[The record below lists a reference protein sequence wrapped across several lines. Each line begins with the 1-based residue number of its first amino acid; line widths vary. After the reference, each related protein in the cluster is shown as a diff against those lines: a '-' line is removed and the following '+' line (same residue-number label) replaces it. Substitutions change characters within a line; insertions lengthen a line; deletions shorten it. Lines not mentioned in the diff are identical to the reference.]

1 MSWQGQIS
9 TMVRH
14 MISDVDSTNFKY
26 DAKRLE
32 TAILVSAQLVT
43 FDTTFSYNYTINVE
57 KCLLNPDPTAV
68 NDTNFIALT
77 TLKTACVILGSE
89 VRAESGNAISIKDG
103 PSAIDLSGV
112 SNTLMILYKDL
123 CQKYEQMLL
132 DYQAGG
138 SLVGHAI
145 LGPFSPGS
153 DNIRRIHS
161 DPDRRGGYF
170 SH

>member
-57 KCLLNPDPTAV
+57 KCLLNPDPTDV

-89 VRAESGNAISIKDG
+89 VRAESGNAISIKMNG
-103 PSAIDLSGV
+103 LEAIKKLF
-112 SNTLMILYKDL
+112 N
-123 CQKYEQMLL
+123 
-132 DYQAGG
+132 
-138 SLVGHAI
+138 
-145 LGPFSPGS
+145 
-153 DNIRRIHS
+153 
-161 DPDRRGGYF
+161 
-170 SH
+170 